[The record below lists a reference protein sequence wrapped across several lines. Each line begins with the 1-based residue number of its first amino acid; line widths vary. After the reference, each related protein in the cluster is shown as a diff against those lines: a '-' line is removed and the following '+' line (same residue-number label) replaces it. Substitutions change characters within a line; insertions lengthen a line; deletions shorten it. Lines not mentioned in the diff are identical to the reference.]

1 MSSARVQENN
11 LAPRRLATL
20 LVAGVALALPAHAGP
35 QTRVL
40 FNIGMRGEVAGT
52 DINSRLQIDG
62 TGKVTGMR
70 TRLASSHVQ
79 GEVGNVNESW
89 DDLSFASR
97 SFSGVKLG
105 VPTGNVTTTL
115 LGGSVGIQDGR
126 GNSAVSPLYGL
137 RAAWNLNSKLSLN
150 VSQLLTPAA
159 SEEEGK
165 AISALSF
172 SYALQPKTRLALEM
186 ARSDGGNAWQLSAQ
200 RTGRNFSAKALY
212 RSADLGFSS
221 AGNPNLLRERNG
233 YAAEMRLKTGPLSL
247 AAASQRFHDGRDGRQ
262 FVDSASLGF
271 ARRGLPSASL
281 FWQSSEQLSLP
292 FGALDFGNGP
302 SQFDETKRALALQP
316 TQARRLG
323 FQIADSIA
331 GTNVALGFNRDQ
343 SRLTDTPLS
352 AQSSDRISLS
362 LARPVGARTSARFF
376 QSWNLNSAAQENA
389 SQTGMV
395 TQINVNHRLSRGVAV
410 GVGLQRQEIRSG
422 PLHGNALVADLGL
435 QFPLGKNTAVEVQYR
450 TALRGSAAL
459 PSGADRVQIRISRNF
474 NVGRQRKA
482 NARTVA
488 QRRSLGRIAGRVFDD
503 LNNNGRFDEGEP
515 AVPNVAFSLR
525 GATTQR
531 SDRQGNFRFDDV
543 ALRSSQIAL
552 VGKTL
557 PIEFAALAAA
567 EVPVTPA
574 AGKTV
579 TVDFPVVRTG
589 KIQGVVFED
598 ANRNG
603 QREADE
609 AGLAGVMVQVE
620 NSEVIS
626 FTNERGE
633 FTLSNLPPQTCVISV
648 DTASIATATLDGD
661 SEMTRGPLSIQVAPN
676 ATVSNVLIG
685 VAQGS
690 REVVNAFDKAE

>member
-1 MSSARVQENN
+1 MSSPRVQVNN
-11 LAPRRLATL
+11 YAPRLLTTL
-20 LVAGVALALPAHAGP
+20 LAAGVAASLPAHAAP

-52 DINSRLQIDG
+52 DINSSLQIDG

-70 TRLASSHVQ
+70 ARLAGSHVQ
-79 GEVGNVNESW
+79 GEVGNVSESW

-97 SFSGVKLG
+97 NFSGVKLG

-115 LGGSVGIQDGR
+115 LGGSVAIQDRR
-126 GNSAVSPLYGL
+126 GNSTISPLYGL
-137 RAAWNLNSKLSLN
+137 RAAWKLNPKLSLN
-150 VSQLLTPAA
+150 ASQLLTPAA
-159 SEEEGK
+159 SDAEGK
-165 AISALSF
+165 AISALSL
-172 SYALQPKTRLALEM
+172 SYALQPNTRLALEM
-186 ARSDGGNAWQLSAQ
+186 ARSDGGNGWQLSAQ
-200 RTGRNFSAKALY
+200 RTGQKFSAKALY
-212 RSADLGFSS
+212 RSADSGFSS

-233 YAAEMRLKTGPLSL
+233 YVAEMRFKTGPFALG
-247 AAASQRFHDGRDGRQ
+247 AASQRFHDGRDGRQ

-292 FGALDFGNGP
+292 FGSLDFDNDS
-302 SQFDETKRALALQP
+302 SQFEETKRALALQP
-316 TQARRLG
+316 TKSRRLG

-331 GTNVALGFNRDQ
+331 GTSVALGFDRNQ

-362 LARPVGARTSARFF
+362 LARPFGARTSARLF
-376 QSWNLNSAAQENA
+376 QSWNLNSAAQKNA

-395 TQINVNHRLSRGVAV
+395 TQINVNHRLARGVAV

-422 PLHGNALVADLGL
+422 PLHGNAFVADLAL
-435 QFPLGKNTAVEVQYR
+435 QLPLNKNTSVEVQYR
-450 TALRGSAAL
+450 AALRGSAAL
-459 PSGADRVQIRISRNF
+459 SSGADRVQIRFSRNF

-488 QRRSLGRIAGRVFDD
+488 QRRLLGQIVGRVFDD

-515 AVPNVAFSLR
+515 AVANVAFSLR
-525 GATTQR
+525 GAPPQR
-531 SDRQGNFRFDDV
+531 SNRLGNFRFDDV
-543 ALRSSQIAL
+543 ALHSSQIAL

-557 PIEFAALAAA
+557 PIEFAALTAA

-603 QREADE
+603 LREADE

-633 FTLSNLPPQTCVISV
+633 FTLSNLPPKTCVISV

-661 SEMTRGPLSIQVAPN
+661 SEMTSAPLSIQVAPN

-685 VAQGS
+685 VAQPN
-690 REVVNAFDKAE
+690 REIVNAFEKAD